1 MPMIMGRPR
10 RRLAWK
16 RRRHHGKSGEEELGV
31 DDQDQLTAD
40 ELFQLAESIGPVS
53 GKDVST
59 FQVEDEESS
68 FEYILAFMNDETLV
82 ESEDSGMAV
91 LMQLND
97 TVNHIIQSHVV
108 SSKQNAEKGA
118 SRVVNENAEIDTFD
132 TIHTVR
138 PSTTSL
144 NTGSKATQDTDTELQ
159 RMLASYA
166 ELSNKVLQ
174 YIHSPTLPHPVT
186 FTPTLPPQYPDHTYT
201 NSRPEQEPP
210 KTQDREVPLRDLSLL
225 PREFKVQGGQIGDQS
240 LDISYNNICRQI
252 DNGIKERFSEAEILR
267 GVVKVI
273 KSGNFKDMLMHKDDL
288 TIDELKGFLQSHLGG
303 RSNTELFQELMCTK
317 QNDSETPQQFLYR
330 ILGLKQKILFASKY
344 ADSEV
349 KYNPTTVQDM
359 FLHTIYQGLT
369 HKHDDIRRELKP
381 LLSDSNKAVNVHGA
395 GVEVAAVQDDSSAKK
410 ANLDRK
416 PKADPLQQLT
426 EKVEK
431 LMSKVEQLQRAQ
443 QPVPC
448 HTCPGQGGGLL
459 EEARAAGKLEP
470 VPAAGQTVTGLHHLS
485 QVGSHTKKTKPGVM
499 THTPKDFSEQALP
512 QSTLSLPTQES
523 KHLANFIG
531 AKALVRC
538 NLNSLITMA
547 LLDTGAQVSMIDRG
561 WKGRYLPDTPVR
573 PLSEMFDDKEE
584 LEVHA
589 VNGDVLPFDGWVI
602 ITVSFEKGSLSEPII
617 VPFLVCSI
625 PLDQPLL
632 GFNVLEAVVQSRPAE
647 LIPTLSNLLSE
658 SMSMHPEKASLL
670 VSFIQAGKA
679 SVQQERL
686 RSELGIGEGPMKIQ
700 GAKKPYVTVPVK
712 NSTKHPI
719 TIPRKTALGSV
730 QTVAKVIEAGSPES
744 SETRVVVNAVP
755 STDTAPCPA
764 LWHPPVDLSHLSDDQ
779 RGRVK

>member
-1 MPMIMGRPR
+1 MDEIPEQDDLRGRGEDIMANRER
-10 RRLAWK
+10 
-16 RRRHHGKSGEEELGV
+16 KSLV
-31 DDQDQLTAD
+31 WTIKKSLLTLTAD

-53 GKDVST
+53 GKDGST

-97 TVNHIIQSHVV
+97 TVNNIIQSHVV

-132 TIHTVR
+132 TTHTVR

-225 PREFKVQGGQIGDQS
+225 RREFKVQGGQIGDQS
-240 LDISYNNICRQI
+240 SDISYNNICRQI
-252 DNGIKERFSEAEILR
+252 DDGIKERFSEAEILR
-267 GVVKVI
+267 GVLKVI

-330 ILGLKQKILFASKY
+330 IIGLKQKILFASKY

-381 LLSDSNKAVNVHGA
+381 LLSDSNVSDEMILKQIMKITNAENERQRRLGTVVRQKAVNVHGA

-448 HTCPGQGGGLL
+448 HTCPGQVSQKK
-459 EEARAAGKLEP
+459 KL
-470 VPAAGQTVTGLHHLS
+470 
-485 QVGSHTKKTKPGVM
+485 
-499 THTPKDFSEQALP
+499 
-512 QSTLSLPTQES
+512 
-523 KHLANFIG
+523 
-531 AKALVRC
+531 
-538 NLNSLITMA
+538 
-547 LLDTGAQVSMIDRG
+547 
-561 WKGRYLPDTPVR
+561 Y
-573 PLSEMFDDKEE
+573 
-584 LEVHA
+584 
-589 VNGDVLPFDGWVI
+589 
-602 ITVSFEKGSLSEPII
+602 
-617 VPFLVCSI
+617 
-625 PLDQPLL
+625 
-632 GFNVLEAVVQSRPAE
+632 
-647 LIPTLSNLLSE
+647 
-658 SMSMHPEKASLL
+658 
-670 VSFIQAGKA
+670 
-679 SVQQERL
+679 
-686 RSELGIGEGPMKIQ
+686 
-700 GAKKPYVTVPVK
+700 
-712 NSTKHPI
+712 
-719 TIPRKTALGSV
+719 
-730 QTVAKVIEAGSPES
+730 
-744 SETRVVVNAVP
+744 
-755 STDTAPCPA
+755 
-764 LWHPPVDLSHLSDDQ
+764 
-779 RGRVK
+779 